1 MAKEV
6 RVTKKGGKED
16 AHREAAKVAAREAI
30 LEFQRQEDE
39 GPSDEVFEQFDHS
52 NQTVFAQ
59 SASESQIQPEAFDL
73 FDYCDDLQAKGT
85 LVQYTIKKNN
95 VLIAS
100 SVNHPL
106 TWDMI
111 MKKYGEGL
119 YQVLA
124 KNVATKKFIKSQTQ
138 MLGAVDVENIKEE
151 QESTQTQN
159 NFGVMEMMTMLERK
173 AQEARRE
180 AREEAQRMSELQ
192 EKQQTNMLSLITAL
206 VANKPQGPSQAEIQ
220 LQTMQMMTQM
230 LDKLQTNTNSMIERL
245 SSKIEKV
252 AETATQKK
260 DDGPSWADVM
270 KMTVEAQNK
279 GFDMWTKLEELAEK
293 KAEERIELIE
303 EYRGENEE
311 KETKPESATDSLIKT
326 ILPTVVSA
334 LAGQGAGGGVNA
346 QALQQQQ
353 INQRNQALRLQ
364 EARQK
369 EALKREAMKRQMSK
383 VVAESVPT
391 PPASA
396 SGLPKVSLFE
406 EETTVKS
413 PEFLESNPVKDRC
426 MEILPPFLGQLMVE
440 SSQGNID
447 GNQAVTATIN
457 YLAENGIERE
467 TFLDNVESQDLIR
480 VAEGYNLPDEAK
492 LWLNELYA
500 GIETIHR
507 AIIGAEPTA
516 SLS

>member
-1 MAKEV
+1 MAKQV
-6 RVTKKGGKED
+6 RVTKKEEV
-16 AHREAAKVAAREAI
+16 HREAAKQAAREAI
-30 LEFQRQEDE
+30 LEFQKQEDE
-39 GPSDEVFEQFDHS
+39 GPDESIFEQLDHS
-52 NQTVFAQ
+52 NQTILAQ
-59 SASESQIQPEAFDL
+59 AAGENQTNLESFDL
-73 FDYCDDLQAKGT
+73 FDYCDELQAKGT

-100 SVNHPL
+100 SVPHPL
-106 TWDMI
+106 SWDLV

-138 MLGAVDVENIKEE
+138 MLGAVDVDTLKEE
-151 QESTQTQN
+151 ESSTQSQA

-173 AQEARRE
+173 AHEARRE
-180 AREEAQRMSELQ
+180 AREESQRMSELQ

-206 VANKPQGPSQAEIQ
+206 VVNKPQGPSQAEIQ

-230 LDKLQTNTNSMIERL
+230 LDKLQSNTNSMIERL

-293 KAEERIELIE
+293 KAEERMELIE
-303 EYRGENEE
+303 EYRGEGEE
-311 KETKPESATDSLIKT
+311 KESKPESATDSLIKT

-334 LAGQGAGGGVNA
+334 LAGSGQAGAAAAN
-346 QALQQQQ
+346 QHALQQQRFLA
-353 INQRNQALRLQ
+353 QRNESLRIQ

-369 EALKREAMKRQMSK
+369 EALRREATKREMSK
-383 VVAESVPT
+383 VVQDSVPT
-391 PPASA
+391 PPVTGTV
-396 SGLPKVSLFE
+396 SGLPKVQFQE
-406 EETTVKS
+406 EEKPQTY
-413 PEFLESNPVKDRC
+413 SNPIKQKCLEV
-426 MEILPPFLGQLMVE
+426 LPPFLGQLMIE
-440 SSQGNID
+440 ASQGTVQGDEVI
-447 GNQAVTATIN
+447 TATIN
-457 YLAENGIERE
+457 FLAEHDISVGA
-467 TFLDNVESQDLIR
+467 FVDNVESQDLIQ
-480 VAEGYNLPDEAK
+480 VAEGYNLPDAAK
-492 LWLNELYA
+492 VWLNELYA
-500 GIETIHR
+500 GIEKVYR
-507 AIIGAEPTA
+507 AIIGAESTA